1 MSQVLKE
8 QKKHLT
14 TGILAMAIILILA
27 SASTVAIRRLKKAR
41 RQQAETEE
49 VMDETLGELRGRQS
63 TSAPSL
69 NHREQNILRLIAS
82 GCTNP
87 QIAEEIFLSPETIKW
102 YRKKLL
108 VKFDA
113 ANSAELISKAKE
125 AGLI

>member
-1 MSQVLKE
+1 
-8 QKKHLT
+8 
-14 TGILAMAIILILA
+14 
-27 SASTVAIRRLKKAR
+27 
-41 RQQAETEE
+41 
-49 VMDETLGELRGRQS
+49 MDETLEEIRGRQS
-63 TSAPSL
+63 SAVPSL
-69 NHREQNILRLIAS
+69 NDREQNILRLIAS

-108 VKFDA
+108 IKFDA